1 MPTTQPQS
9 SKVSCAAGPARPGG
23 ELKRKTAKRYEVRVF
38 AHLYAGKSSPFF
50 YKQWQSSYRKFGQRI
65 REAHSK
71 GYHYIANFDL
81 TSFYDTID
89 HNVLGHFLKALNID
103 EDTIDFLLSCL
114 KTWTSTTWST
124 GPDNIYHEHGISQ
137 GPLSSGMLSEAVLLH
152 LDEAGEQGS
161 RTIYL
166 RYVDDIK
173 ILARTEDELRRKL
186 IKLDIAA
193 KELWLFP
200 QTSKINIRKIIDP
213 NEEIKSVSR
222 PPEPALNPI
231 PNQKKVVKRL
241 LQLSRNGKIGAPNI
255 TRFKYLLAHA

>member
-1 MPTTQPQS
+1 
-9 SKVSCAAGPARPGG
+9 
-23 ELKRKTAKRYEVRVF
+23 
-38 AHLYAGKSSPFF
+38 
-50 YKQWQSSYRKFGQRI
+50 
-65 REAHSK
+65 
-71 GYHYIANFDL
+71 
-81 TSFYDTID
+81 
-89 HNVLGHFLKALNID
+89 
-103 EDTIDFLLSCL
+103 
-114 KTWTSTTWST
+114 
-124 GPDNIYHEHGISQ
+124 
-137 GPLSSGMLSEAVLLH
+137 MLSEAVLLH

-173 ILARTEDELRRKL
+173 ILARTEDELRPKL

-193 KELWLFP
+193 KEIWLFP